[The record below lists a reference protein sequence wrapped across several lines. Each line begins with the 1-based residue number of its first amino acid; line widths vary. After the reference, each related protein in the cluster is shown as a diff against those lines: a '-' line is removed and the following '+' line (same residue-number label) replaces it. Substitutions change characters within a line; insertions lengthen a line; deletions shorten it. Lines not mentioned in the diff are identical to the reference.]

1 MSTVIAR
8 HSWLTNPWSKPLLW
22 GVALMPL
29 AWLIGRASA
38 GAYVNPE
45 EALVR
50 GTGDWALRML
60 LLTLAVTPARVSLHL
75 PQLLRFRRS
84 LGQLS
89 FVYACVHL
97 SLYLWLIVGFESGK
111 LVHDL
116 ARHPYVFAG
125 MATFVCMLPLG
136 LTSSN
141 AAIRALGAARWQLLH
156 RLVYVV
162 AALAMLH
169 FFWVRA
175 SKNQVI
181 EPMLYAAVLGGLL
194 AWRLWYWNRNAPA
207 GGCGH

>member
-1 MSTVIAR
+1 
-8 HSWLTNPWSKPLLW
+8 
-22 GVALMPL
+22 
-29 AWLIGRASA
+29 
-38 GAYVNPE
+38 
-45 EALVR
+45 
-50 GTGDWALRML
+50 
-60 LLTLAVTPARVSLHL
+60 
-75 PQLLRFRRS
+75 
-84 LGQLS
+84 
-89 FVYACVHL
+89 
-97 SLYLWLIVGFESGK
+97 
-111 LVHDL
+111 
-116 ARHPYVFAG
+116 

-141 AAIRALGAARWQLLH
+141 AAIRALGAVRWQVLH